1 MQKQLTN
8 KKIILG
14 ICAVA
19 VVAVVAIVMLMTGRE
34 DAYRSILVYE
44 LEGSAVIDRAQIGAI
59 DAAENLYLESG
70 DRVSVAE
77 DSMMRMKLDDD
88 KYITAE
94 ENTVFALE
102 AAGSDRDSKTK
113 IHLEQGAVTNE
124 IQNPLSS
131 GSEYETATPNSVMA
145 VRGTIYRVELVP
157 DGEDGENT
165 KVCCFEGTVE
175 TRSILPD
182 GTLGEEVPVHA
193 GRELTVYSDGTVGE
207 TKEIDYSSLPVQAL
221 ETLDSI
227 MESGTVIEGITQE
240 ELSSLIAE
248 AVSGSAQS
256 EADETEQAEETLAAD
271 VEDTDAKAADNK
283 AAGDGEDRGRSDET
297 DLTVS
302 GREDQ
307 TGQKV
312 TDGSE
317 RAQKAEE
324 KREPQ
329 KPQDQ
334 APVIG
339 KPADTPTGGDS
350 NSGSEEQTS
359 DDNGSVD
366 DSDDGK
372 KDDSDSKPKKPSKE
386 KTYTVTFKYQG
397 NVFATQSVKS
407 GETAT
412 APTLLPAQ
420 SGSWDFDFST
430 KIEKNTEIN
439 WK

>member
-19 VVAVVAIVMLMTGRE
+19 VVAVVAIVMFMTGGE
-34 DAYRSILVYE
+34 EAYRSILVYE
-44 LEGSAVIDRAQIGAI
+44 LEGNAVIDRAQIGAI

-175 TRSILPD
+175 ARSILPD
-182 GTLGEEVPVHA
+182 GTLGEKVPVHA
-193 GRELTVYSDGTVGE
+193 GNELTVYSDGTVGE

-227 MESGTVIEGITQE
+227 MENGTVIEGITQE
-240 ELSSLIAE
+240 DLSSLIAE

-256 EADETEQAEETLAAD
+256 EADETEQTALTAD
-271 VEDTDAKAADNK
+271 VEDTDAEAADNK
-283 AAGDGEDRGRSDET
+283 VVGDGEEREQSDET
-297 DLTVS
+297 DLTAS
-302 GREDQ
+302 GKEDQ

-312 TDGSE
+312 ADGSE

-339 KPADTPTGGDS
+339 KPAGTPTGGDS
-350 NSGSEEQTS
+350 NSGSDEQTS
-359 DDNGSVD
+359 DDNGSTD

-412 APTLLPAQ
+412 APTLRPAQ

>member
-19 VVAVVAIVMLMTGRE
+19 VVAVAAIVMLMTGGE
-34 DAYRSILVYE
+34 KAYRSILVYE
-44 LEGSAVIDRAQIGAI
+44 LEGNAVIDRAQIGAI

-145 VRGTIYRVELVP
+145 VRGTIYRVEIVP
-157 DGEDGENT
+157 DGEDGETT

-175 TRSILPD
+175 ARPILPD
-182 GTLGEEVPVHA
+182 GTLGEKVPVRA
-193 GRELTVYSDGTVGE
+193 GSELTVYSDGTVGE

-227 MESGTVIEGITQE
+227 MENGTVIEGITQAD
-240 ELSSLIAE
+240 LSSVIAE
-248 AVSGSAQS
+248 AVSESAQS
-256 EADETEQAEETLAAD
+256 EADETEQTEEALTTD
-271 VEDTDAKAADNK
+271 VEVADDDAVS
-283 AAGDGEDRGRSDET
+283 DGEDRGKSDEA
-297 DLTVS
+297 DLTAS
-302 GREDQ
+302 GKDDQ

-312 TDGSE
+312 ADGSE

-350 NSGSEEQTS
+350 NSGSEEQPS
-359 DDNGSVD
+359 DDNGSAN

-372 KDDSDSKPKKPSKE
+372 KDDLDSKPKKPSKE

-412 APTLLPAQ
+412 APTLRPAQ
-420 SGSWDFDFST
+420 NGSWDFNFST

>member
-1 MQKQLTN
+1 MQKRLTN

-34 DAYRSILVYE
+34 EAYRSILVYE
-44 LEGSAVIDRAQIGAI
+44 LEGSAVINRAQIGAI

-94 ENTVFALE
+94 ENTVFSLE

-124 IQNPLSS
+124 IQNPLSN

-175 TRSILPD
+175 ARSVLPD
-182 GTLGEEVPVHA
+182 GTLGEKVPVHA
-193 GRELTVYSDGTVGE
+193 GSELTVYSDGTVGE

-227 MESGTVIEGITQE
+227 MENGTVIDGITQE
-240 ELSSLIAE
+240 DLNNLIAE
-248 AVSGSAQS
+248 AVSESAQS
-256 EADETEQAEETLAAD
+256 EADETEQTEEAFTAD
-271 VEDTDAKAADNK
+271 VDDTDAVSADDKAV
-283 AAGDGEDRGRSDET
+283 GDGEKREQSDEA
-297 DLTVS
+297 DLTAS
-302 GREDQ
+302 GKKQ
-307 TGQKV
+307 TSQKV
-312 TDGSE
+312 TDGSGQV
-317 RAQKAEE
+317 QKEEE
-324 KREPQ
+324 KSEPQ
-329 KPQDQ
+329 KPQEQ
-334 APVIG
+334 ATMIG

-350 NSGSEEQTS
+350 NSGSEEQPS
-359 DDNGSVD
+359 DDKGSAN

-372 KDDSDSKPKKPSKE
+372 KGGSDSKPKKPSKE

-407 GETAT
+407 GETVT
-412 APTLLPAQ
+412 APALLPAQ
-420 SGSWDFDFST
+420 DGSWDFDFST
-430 KIEKNTEIN
+430 KIEKNTVIN
-439 WK
+439 WE